1 MYDIMWLNFW
11 TKSNSHL
18 SFRYSRISKPSAN
31 LYITSTAVF
40 VAEGVKLGISVIMCF
55 VIDCNQSIREFR
67 NMLKLEFVDESKEF
81 FKLFIPSGLYVI
93 QNNLLYI
100 ATSNLPADVY
110 QVLYQMKVI
119 TTAFFSVVMLNRKI
133 SVAQWSS
140 VATLAIGDLR
150 VWLTVSHC
158 IVIILILHIVFHWW
172 HLCVCTYFAYFCGLL

>member
-1 MYDIMWLNFW
+1 
-11 TKSNSHL
+11 
-18 SFRYSRISKPSAN
+18 
-31 LYITSTAVF
+31 
-40 VAEGVKLGISVIMCF
+40 MCF

-133 SVAQWSS
+133 SVAQWSY

-150 VWLTVSHC
+150 V
-158 IVIILILHIVFHWW
+158 
-172 HLCVCTYFAYFCGLL
+172 

>member
-1 MYDIMWLNFW
+1 
-11 TKSNSHL
+11 
-18 SFRYSRISKPSAN
+18 
-31 LYITSTAVF
+31 
-40 VAEGVKLGISVIMCF
+40 MCF
-55 VIDCNQSIREFR
+55 VIDCNQSVREFR

-150 VWLTVSHC
+150 V
-158 IVIILILHIVFHWW
+158 
-172 HLCVCTYFAYFCGLL
+172 